1 MHCEALIGISHG
13 EKIMNILTL
22 KGTKQYADGATSLDI
37 MQNKMGRML
46 KNNVSFEQLREELYL
61 VKIRRY

>member
-1 MHCEALIGISHG
+1 MHCEELIGISHG

-37 MQNKMGRML
+37 MQNKMGRIL

>member
-61 VKIRRY
+61 VKISRY